1 MDFHLARISRA
12 VSDSPLDLIQW
23 DAYCN
28 ANPMFA
34 IVFDRHPLPFT
45 NEDVVAHYRRLRP
58 RAVIRSGEP
67 VVVMRWNEP
76 LTPSRTTPYI
86 EVCYNDGFHALA
98 QEVAAATANALVCT
112 VTYAPDEITHMER
125 LILSISEFAVW
136 ISTSTTMA
144 LFSLHMTTWEET
156 AYLYAFSI
164 DSTTLRFNEGLCRF
178 RVDEIVKIERRDIRL
193 NEVLSIRG

>member
-28 ANPMFA
+28 ANPLLA
-34 IVFDRHPLPFT
+34 IVPERHPLPFT

-76 LTPSRTTPYI
+76 LAPSRTTPFI
-86 EVCYNDGFHALA
+86 VVCYNDGFHALA
-98 QEVAAATANALVCT
+98 QEVAASTANALVCT
-112 VTYAPDEITHMER
+112 ITYAPDEISRMER
-125 LILSISEFAVW
+125 LILSIGEFAVW

-144 LFSLHMTTWEET
+144 LFSLQMTTWEET
-156 AYLYAFSI
+156 EYLYAFQI

-178 RVDEIVKIERRDIRL
+178 RFDEIVKIERSDIQL
-193 NEVLSIRG
+193 NEVLNMRA